1 MNTNGFSRAV
11 RGLYY
16 RKRLLSDTHRLENE
30 VKSFLIVHKLKKI
43 TVSSLKVELI
53 RGRLIITEVPF
64 EDQRQLKLKC
74 VVS

>member
-1 MNTNGFSRAV
+1 MKTNGFSRAV

-16 RKRLLSDTHRLENE
+16 RQRLFSDTHRLENE

-43 TVSSLKVELI
+43 TISSLKVELK

-64 EDQRQLKLKC
+64 DDQRQLKLKC

>member
-1 MNTNGFSRAV
+1 MVFPGRSGDYITAK
-11 RGLYY
+11 GLF
-16 RKRLLSDTHRLENE
+16 SDTHRLENE

-43 TVSSLKVELI
+43 TVSSLKVELK